1 MAGKLRN
8 QSMGW
13 TALAINLGATPGLGS
28 FVAGHR
34 VVGMFQMGLAVSGF
48 IAILAWFWELVRGAW
63 DSVQAGDAVV
73 WPPAR
78 GLILGGALFGAAWL
92 WSLVTSVQ
100 ILRDLRKAT
109 PPILPESS
117 GR

>member
-63 DSVQAGDAVV
+63 DSVQAGDSVV
-73 WPPAR
+73 WPPAQ

-92 WSLVTSVQ
+92 WSLVTSLQ

-117 GR
+117 DR

>member
-1 MAGKLRN
+1 MAAKLRN

-92 WSLVTSVQ
+92 WSLVTSLQ

-117 GR
+117 DR